1 MPTIESRYTAVYDLI
16 GEMEGKLAHWPDLAA
31 LFARCYPNTL
41 ETTVSMDGDG
51 SAFIITGDIPAM
63 WLRDSSA
70 QVMPY
75 LGLTARDPDVG
86 RLIRGLIRRQTEC
99 ILCDPYANA
108 FNRGPSGAGHAGD
121 RPPSDPHVWERK
133 FELDSLCYPI
143 HLSYTYWRVTHDTTI
158 FTDRMRLALGTIL
171 NVMRVEQR
179 HERDS
184 TYRFERPNPLLPTDT
199 LLREGRGT
207 PTAYTGMVWSGF
219 RPSDDRCTYGYLIPA
234 NMFAVVVLGYVA
246 EIAREVYGDPDLAL
260 QADGLRN
267 EIDQGIQAHGIVN
280 HERYGRIY
288 AYETDGYGSHNLMD
302 DANVPSL
309 LSIPYLGYRPATD
322 KVIKNTRRFVLS
334 RDNPYYYEGRHARGI
349 GSPHTPHGYI
359 WPIALIMQGLTALDR
374 AEQDDMVRML
384 VNTTAGTHYM
394 HESFDPD
401 NPVRFTR
408 PWFAWANSLFGR
420 FIVAWDEAKGR
431 TQ

>member
-1 MPTIESRYTAVYDLI
+1 MSTIKSRYTAVYDLI
-16 GEMEGKLAHWPDLAA
+16 GEMERKLAHWPDLAA

-41 ETTVSMDGDG
+41 ETTVSMDDDG
-51 SAFIITGDIPAM
+51 SAFIVTGDIPAM

-70 QVMPY
+70 QVAPY
-75 LGLTARDPDVG
+75 LSLADRDPDLG
-86 RLIRGLIRRQTEC
+86 QLIRGLIQRQTDC
-99 ILCDPYANA
+99 VLRDPYANA
-108 FNRGPSGAGHAGD
+108 FNRGPSGAGHAAD
-121 RPPSDPHVWERK
+121 RPPNDPHVWERK

-143 HLSYTYWRVTHDTTI
+143 QLCYTYWRVTHDPTI
-158 FTDRMRLALGTIL
+158 FTDRLRQALLMIL

-184 TYRFERPNPLLPTDT
+184 TYRFERPDPGLPTDT
-199 LLREGRGT
+199 LLRAGLGT
-207 PTAYTGMVWSGF
+207 PTEYTGMVWSGF

-246 EIAREVYGDPDLAL
+246 EIARDVYDDPDLAR
-260 QADGLRN
+260 QADGLRTD
-267 EIDQGIQAHGIVN
+267 IDNGIQSHGIVN

-288 AYETDGYGSHNLMD
+288 AYETDGFGRHNLMD

-322 KVIKNTRRFVLS
+322 EVTKNTRRFVLS
-334 RDNPYYYEGRHARGI
+334 RDNPYYYEGRYARGI
-349 GSPHTPHGYI
+349 GSPHTPACHI

-374 AEQDDMVRML
+374 AEQDEMVRML
-384 VNTTAGTHYM
+384 VDTTAGADYM

-401 NPVRFTR
+401 NPASFTR
-408 PWFAWANSLFGR
+408 PWFAWANSLFGQ
-420 FIVAWDEAKGR
+420 FIVAWDELKVR
-431 TQ
+431 T